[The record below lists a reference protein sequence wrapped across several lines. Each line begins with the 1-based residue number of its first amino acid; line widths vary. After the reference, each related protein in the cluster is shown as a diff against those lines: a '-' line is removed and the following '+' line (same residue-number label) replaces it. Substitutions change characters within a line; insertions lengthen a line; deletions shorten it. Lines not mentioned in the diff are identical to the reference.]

1 MSNRQQLLTTVFI
14 VCLGCI
20 FGREIPVALA
30 DTPRLTSATPLSQT
44 AVQLRFDQ
52 ALDSKSAES
61 VSNYRIEPEIEIE
74 WATLDSRLNIVHL
87 YTSPLEIDKRYT
99 LIIKGITDTR
109 KEVAI
114 TLPETMEITFG
125 AGQEVTFSG
134 GLRDTTLIV
143 DPQKKMRNYN
153 AGGEDFLLCT
163 PIGGVFFVAFD
174 IMEAF
179 EEIGITGE
187 ASIVEASISL
197 YAESIGNDSPQQII
211 IRRVL
216 LPWHEGVQKSHP
228 AKENELTYNSA
239 MHQNFPWNKPPAQ
252 AMLEGVNGEHPSDY
266 NGSEDVAYR
275 IDGLTE
281 IGAAGTRYIWKGAPV
296 TDAARFWLANPDYS
310 YGYLFALRDGT
321 APVRFSSKEHANETR
336 RPVLTIRYRTQ
347 VEIASNTQ
355 GQYRLRCQIRPNLS
369 QCPLRCP

>member
-1 MSNRQQLLTTVFI
+1 MRIGSKMSNRQQLLTTVFI

-20 FGREIPVALA
+20 FGHEISVALA

-44 AVQLRFDQ
+44 AVQLQFDQ
-52 ALDSKSAES
+52 TLNPKLAENL
-61 VSNYRIEPEIEIE
+61 SNYRIEPRVGVE

-87 YTSPLEIDKRYT
+87 YTRPLEIDKRYT
-99 LIIKGITDTR
+99 LIIKGITDGK
-109 KEVAI
+109 KEVVI

-125 AGQEVTFSG
+125 ESQEVTFSG
-134 GLRDTTLIV
+134 VLRDTTLIV
-143 DPQKKMRNYN
+143 SPQRQERNYN

-163 PIGGVFFVAFD
+163 PVGGVFFVAFD

-187 ASIVEASISL
+187 ASILDASISL
-197 YAESIGNDSPQQII
+197 YAESAGNDSPQQLI

-216 LPWHEGVQKSHP
+216 LPWHEGVQKSQP
-228 AKENELTYNSA
+228 AEENELTYNSA

-266 NGSEDVAYR
+266 NGSEDVAHR

-281 IGAAGTRYIWKGAPV
+281 IGMAERRYVWKGTPV
-296 TDAARFWLANPDYS
+296 TDAARFWLTNPDYS

-321 APVRFSSKEHANETR
+321 ASVRFSSKEHSDETR

-347 VEIASNTQ
+347 VENSE
-355 GQYRLRCQIRPNLS
+355 
-369 QCPLRCP
+369 

>member
-1 MSNRQQLLTTVFI
+1 MPNRQRLLATVVICFAI
-14 VCLGCI
+14 YI
-20 FGREIPVALA
+20 FGGGFPVTLA
-30 DTPRLTSATPLSQT
+30 DMPHLISATPLSQI
-44 AVQLRFDQ
+44 AIQLRFDR
-52 ALDSKSAES
+52 ALDPKSAEN
-61 VSNYRIEPEIEIE
+61 VSNYRIEPKIEIE
-74 WATLDSRLNIVHL
+74 WATLDSRMDIVRL

-99 LIIKGITDTR
+99 LSVQGIIDAK

-114 TLPETMEITFG
+114 ILPETMEITFG
-125 AGQEVTFSG
+125 EGEAVTFSEI
-134 GLRDTTLIV
+134 LRDTTLIV
-143 DPQKKMRNYN
+143 HPKKKERNYN
-153 AGGEDFLLCT
+153 AGGEEFLLCT
-163 PIGGVFFVAFD
+163 TIGGVFFVAFD
-174 IMEAF
+174 IMEVF
-179 EEIGITGE
+179 EEIGVTQE
-187 ASIVEASISL
+187 TSILNASISL
-197 YAESIGNDSPQQII
+197 YAESIGNDSPQQVI

-216 LPWHEGVQKSHP
+216 LPWYEGVQKSQP

-281 IGAAGTRYIWKGAPV
+281 VGETERRYIWKGNPV

-321 APVRFSSKEHANETR
+321 ASVRFSSKEHLDETR

-347 VEIASNTQ
+347 VENSK
-355 GQYRLRCQIRPNLS
+355 
-369 QCPLRCP
+369 

>member
-1 MSNRQQLLTTVFI
+1 MKCQQNLIIVFI
-14 VCLGCI
+14 FLASCTS
-20 FGREIPVALA
+20 GREISVALA
-30 DTPRLTSATPLSQT
+30 DTPRLISATPLSQT
-44 AVQLRFDQ
+44 AIQLRFDQ
-52 ALDSKSAES
+52 ALDPKLAENL
-61 VSNYRIEPEIEIE
+61 SNYRIEPRIDIE
-74 WATLDSRLNIVHL
+74 WATLDSRMNIVHL

-99 LIIKGITDTR
+99 LRMEGLVDA
-109 KEVAI
+109 KEEGSI

-125 AGQEVTFSG
+125 DGQEVTFSG
-134 GLRDTTLIV
+134 TLRDTTLIV
-143 DPQKKMRNYN
+143 HPQKKLRNHN
-153 AGGEDFLLCT
+153 AGGEEFLLCT

-187 ASIVEASISL
+187 ASILDASISL
-197 YAESIGNDSPQQII
+197 YAESVENDAPQQII

-216 LPWHEGVQKSHP
+216 LPWYEGGQKSQP
-228 AKENELTYNSA
+228 AQENELTYNSA
-239 MHQNFPWNKPPAQ
+239 MHQNFPWNKAPAQ
-252 AMLEGVNGEHPSDY
+252 AMLEGINGEHGSDY

-281 IGAAGTRYIWKGAPV
+281 IGAAETRYIWKGTPV

-321 APVRFSSKEHANETR
+321 ASVRFSSKEHPAETR

-347 VEIASNTQ
+347 VENSE
-355 GQYRLRCQIRPNLS
+355 
-369 QCPLRCP
+369 

>member
-1 MSNRQQLLTTVFI
+1 MSNRQRLLATVSI
-14 VCLGCI
+14 LCLACI
-20 FGREIPVALA
+20 FGHGISVSLA
-30 DTPRLTSATPLSQT
+30 NTPRFISATPLSPT

-52 ALDSKSAES
+52 ALDPKLAEN
-61 VSNYRIEPEIEIE
+61 VSNYQIEPEIEIE

-87 YTSPLEIDKRYT
+87 LTSPLEIDKRYV
-99 LIIKGITDTR
+99 LSIRGVIDAK
-109 KEVAI
+109 KEVSI

-125 AGQEVTFSG
+125 EGQGVTFSG
-134 GLRDTTLIV
+134 VMRDTTLIV
-143 DPQKKMRNYN
+143 QPEKKERNYN

-163 PIGGVFFVAFD
+163 PIGGVFFLAFD

-179 EEIGITGE
+179 EEIGITRE
-187 ASIVEASISL
+187 SSILEASISL
-197 YAESIGNDSPQQII
+197 HVESVGNDAPQQII

-216 LPWHEGVQKSHP
+216 LPWHEGVQKSQI
-228 AKENELTYNSA
+228 AEENELTYNSA

-275 IDGLTE
+275 IDGVTE
-281 IGAAGTRYIWKGAPV
+281 VGAAKTRYIWKENLV

-321 APVRFSSKEHANETR
+321 ASVRFSSKEHPDESH

-347 VEIASNTQ
+347 VNNNE
-355 GQYRLRCQIRPNLS
+355 
-369 QCPLRCP
+369 

>member
-1 MSNRQQLLTTVFI
+1 MAGTCVRAESKMSNWQRLLTTI
-14 VCLGCI
+14 IILLASCT
-20 FGREIPVALA
+20 FGGEILVSLA
-30 DTPRLTSATPLSQT
+30 DPPRLTSVTPLSQT
-44 AVQLRFDQ
+44 AIQLRFDQ
-52 ALDSKSAES
+52 ALDPKSAENL
-61 VSNYRIEPEIEIE
+61 SNYRIEPRIEIE
-74 WATLDSRLNIVHL
+74 WATLDSRMNIVYL

-99 LIIKGITDTR
+99 LRIEGLIDT
-109 KEVAI
+109 KEEVPI

-125 AGQEVTFSG
+125 EGQKVTFSG
-134 GLRDTTLIV
+134 GTRDTTLIV
-143 DPQKKMRNYN
+143 HPQKKERNYN
-153 AGGEDFLLCT
+153 AGGEEFLLCT

-179 EEIGITGE
+179 EEIGITRE
-187 ASIVEASISL
+187 SSILAATISL
-197 YAESIGNDSPQQII
+197 HVESVENGTLQQII
-211 IRRVL
+211 TRRVL
-216 LPWHEGVQKSHP
+216 LPWHEGVQKSQP

-281 IGAAGTRYIWKGAPV
+281 VGEAERRYVWKGTLV

-321 APVRFSSKEHANETR
+321 ASVRFSSKEHPDETL
-336 RPVLTIRYRTQ
+336 RPILTIRYRTQ
-347 VEIASNTQ
+347 VANRE
-355 GQYRLRCQIRPNLS
+355 
-369 QCPLRCP
+369 